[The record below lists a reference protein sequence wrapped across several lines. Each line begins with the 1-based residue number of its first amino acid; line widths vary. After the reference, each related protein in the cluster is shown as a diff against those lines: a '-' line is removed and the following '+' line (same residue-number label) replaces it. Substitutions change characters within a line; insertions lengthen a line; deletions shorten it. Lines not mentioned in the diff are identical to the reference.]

1 VESQHDVSIVLV
13 NYNQK
18 EYTAQCLDSIYQ
30 NPPKASIEIVLVDN
44 ASHDSSAD
52 WLERQYPK
60 VKLVRSLANR
70 GIAGGNNLGI
80 QNASGKYILLLNNDT
95 LVKPGS
101 IDFSLDFLE
110 SHPETA
116 GVGGNLLN
124 EDGSFQSS
132 YCDFHSLW
140 QAFLIFT
147 RLGWL
152 FRRYYP
158 SHPPART
165 VKNVDWMSTAFM
177 LFRRDALEAVGLVD
191 EEYFIYSDETDLQ
204 YKLQQKGW
212 KITYLPDLNTVHF
225 GGKSLTPWRRRRLVY
240 RGYLLFFH
248 MHRGAARTVILR
260 IFFCLVCLLK
270 LTFWYIAWLLPPA
283 RQRAVD
289 EFRSNQSILRMC
301 LRPGIEAP

>member
-1 VESQHDVSIVLV
+1 LAQTPDISIVMV

-30 NPPKASIEIVLVDN
+30 NTPKANLEIVLVDN

-52 WLERQYPK
+52 WLEVHYPQ
-60 VKLVRSLANR
+60 VKLVRSPRNG

-80 QNASGKYILLLNNDT
+80 VNSIGKHVLLLNNDT
-95 LVKPGS
+95 LVTPGS
-101 IDFSLDFLE
+101 IDRALE
-110 SHPETA
+110 YLEAHPETA

-132 YCDFHSLW
+132 FCDFHSLW

-158 SHPPART
+158 SHLPAPNT
-165 VKNVDWMSTAFM
+165 QNVDWMSTACM
-177 LFRRDALEAVGLVD
+177 LFRKDALEAVGLVD

-204 YKLQQKGW
+204 YKLQEKGW
-212 KITYLPDLNTVHF
+212 KITYLPDLNTIHF

-248 MHRGAARTVILR
+248 RHRGKLQSLLLR
-260 IFFCLVCLLK
+260 IFFCLVCLVK
-270 LTFWYIAWLLPPA
+270 LPYWYIAWLLPCA
-283 RQRAVD
+283 RQRAND
-289 EFRSNQSILRMC
+289 EIASNRSILRMC
-301 LRPGIEAP
+301 LKPGIEAP